1 MKKDLKEIKD
11 KTMSNVKRALA
22 VAAGAISGK
31 MINDFIQRRS
41 INKVSGEEE
50 DLLGLP
56 TKVSKYS
63 TPAITLGVGAA
74 TALLSKSQLAKDL
87 SLGVMASGAV
97 GVTQAFF
104 GKDLSSLQGADE
116 PVDLVYGDLPGVG
129 EATYEALPTANEAA
143 QTYIPEVA
151 PSNELED
158 EMAGVDGEFDDFDI
172 N

>member
-1 MKKDLKEIKD
+1 MGNL
-11 KTMSNVKRALA
+11 KRALA

-31 MINDFIQRRS
+31 MINDFIQRRK
-41 INKVSGEEE
+41 INSVSGEEE

-56 TKVSKYS
+56 TNVSKYS
-63 TPAITLGVGAA
+63 TPLITAGVGAA

-116 PVDLVYGDLPGVG
+116 PVELMYGNTLPGIG
-129 EATYEALPTANEAA
+129 EPSYDTLPTANEAA
-143 QTYIPEVA
+143 QQYIPEVA

-158 EMAGVDGEFDDFDI
+158 EMAGIDEDMLL
-172 N
+172 

>member
-116 PVDLVYGDLPGVG
+116 PVELMYGDVLPGVG
-129 EATYEALPTANEAA
+129 EATYDALPTANEAA
-143 QTYIPEVA
+143 QAYVPEVA

-158 EMAGVDGEFDDFDI
+158 EMAGIDEDI
-172 N
+172 LL

>member
-11 KTMSNVKRALA
+11 KTMGNVKRALA

-31 MINDFIQRRS
+31 MINDFIQRRK
-41 INKVSGEEE
+41 INRVSGEEE

-56 TKVSKYS
+56 ANVSKFS

-116 PVDLVYGDLPGVG
+116 PVELVYGNLPGVG
-129 EATYEALPTANEAA
+129 DVNYEELPTANQAA
-143 QTYIPEVA
+143 QTYIPEIPA
-151 PSNELED
+151 TNELV
-158 EMAGVDGEFDDFDI
+158 EMAGFEGMDGEDFDI
-172 N
+172 I